1 MASTLP
7 PSVLNALFEA
17 PPERDESDLSF
28 ERYLMQ
34 ALPRTS
40 GTGQLDFQRLVK
52 QGTSEISQH
61 WLEAMRGDE
70 SSSTSE
76 TIKEPM
82 LLDFLPLVVK
92 EILCFVESHD
102 SQIDLAKISGAVT
115 QNRSQARENFDVREL
130 VRESQVLRESIFL
143 YLHENVAQFARRDR
157 GGMTIYR
164 RAGLAMDQAMRET
177 IHAFVEDH
185 TGQLRHLSRTDSLTG
200 LYNHRTFYE
209 RLCEE
214 LKRAK
219 RYESPLS
226 IVLIDL
232 DNFKSV
238 NDNNGHQFGDYL
250 LLKCS
255 EWLHGELRETDII
268 CRYGG
273 DEFGVILPETTGEEA
288 RVMMARV
295 AAAFRKFGAQEG
307 APASFGLS
315 FGLAAHPEDD
325 GTVMRMVKVADER
338 LLMNKHESTAFLYP
352 VTAKT

>member
-1 MASTLP
+1 
-7 PSVLNALFEA
+7 
-17 PPERDESDLSF
+17 
-28 ERYLMQ
+28 MQ

-40 GTGQLDFQRLVK
+40 RTGVMDFQRLVE
-52 QGTSEISQH
+52 QGTNEISQH
-61 WLEAMRGDE
+61 WLEAMRGDVSLPATE
-70 SSSTSE
+70 RME
-76 TIKEPM
+76 EPL
-82 LLDFLPLVVK
+82 LLDSVPLVLD
-92 EILCFVESHD
+92 EILCFVESDD
-102 SQIDLAKISGAVT
+102 SQIDLVKICRAVT
-115 QNRSQARENFDVREL
+115 RNPSQARENFDVREL
-130 VRESQVLRESIFL
+130 VREYQVLRESLFF
-143 YLHENVAQFARRDR
+143 YLHEHVAQFARRDR

-177 IHAFVEDH
+177 INAFVEDH

-209 RLCEE
+209 RLGEE

-219 RYESPLS
+219 RYQSPLS

-238 NDNNGHQFGDYL
+238 NDINGHQFGDYL
-250 LLKCS
+250 LLKCA
-255 EWLHGELRETDII
+255 EWLHGELRETDVI

-295 AAAFRKFGAQEG
+295 ADAFRTFGPRAG
-307 APASFGLS
+307 APASFGMS

-325 GTVMRMVKVADER
+325 GTVMRIVKVADER
-338 LLMNKHESTAFLYP
+338 LLMNKHESTAFRHP
-352 VTAKT
+352 GMAKT